1 MVNRYDLSDSGL
13 YLPAGYDGGRR
24 QRPPGLVQQAAGEAL
39 APGAWEQIKRF
50 AGDKPAQWLSSMKQP
65 IRGLT
70 PGMVLKGGTLAAG
83 IPVVM
88 ELLSDR
94 PADEKVARAAGSTLS
109 IPAAALGFAL
119 GGGPTPMGIALAT
132 LFGGVGSSL
141 GSEGA
146 EAGLNLLKGGPE
158 DQAARAAIK
167 QAETQAKMADILLPA
182 EQRRMQAAIDTEIA
196 RAQGMAP
203 ILNDQRMR
211 QALAS
216 QALAL
221 QNANLQRGL
230 VTDQMIAAGVI

>member
-1 MVNRYDLSDSGL
+1 
-13 YLPAGYDGGRR
+13 
-24 QRPPGLVQQAAGEAL
+24 
-39 APGAWEQIKRF
+39 
-50 AGDKPAQWLSSMKQP
+50 MKQP